1 MPSDQNI
8 SPWLIV
14 LTSVCVAA
22 GLLRGLAQ
30 SVLRSRSSV
39 SVPLRVLAL
48 LCSTSIA
55 SAVEVRSPPFPPG
68 AVVLPPPSSSPPP
81 PPPFSRAFAA
91 GPLTGCLAFVDIPI
105 GFLGIGNGIFDGPDR
120 GENNATTGVDGEFIA
135 LTAASGRV
143 MVTSEGVVGCKDAW
157 TGAPLAMTLQAAP
170 LSLAVSPMSMVSL
183 SLGPGAMNAW
193 AEELGVS
200 MTGEELAA
208 FDLFDSTIAS
218 ADMLVAMSVTARVAA
233 LADATGQVI
242 DTTKTQTPP
251 GRRLALTSLDG
262 SNAYDVIAQLIIGS
276 EEEGCED
283 TLYGQAGG
291 RSLTSDDADEMGG
304 CIQKMLTEPAVRHG
318 GGSVCDAC
326 TPDSCDNCLCLS
338 ADNCLSADQVQA
350 LNSLIKKAFDVAVD
364 QTSTATDV
372 LSMQEAVAK
381 SAAAVT
387 VKQTDPPEGLD
398 ARQHKSILEAIE
410 RWWKGP

>member
-1 MPSDQNI
+1 
-8 SPWLIV
+8 
-14 LTSVCVAA
+14 
-22 GLLRGLAQ
+22 
-30 SVLRSRSSV
+30 
-39 SVPLRVLAL
+39 
-48 LCSTSIA
+48 
-55 SAVEVRSPPFPPG
+55 
-68 AVVLPPPSSSPPP
+68 
-81 PPPFSRAFAA
+81 
-91 GPLTGCLAFVDIPI
+91 
-105 GFLGIGNGIFDGPDR
+105 
-120 GENNATTGVDGEFIA
+120 
-135 LTAASGRV
+135 

-208 FDLFDSTIAS
+208 FDLFDSSIAS

-242 DTTKTQTPP
+242 DTTKTQTAP

-410 RWWKGP
+410 EVVEGTMNLKEAKTQVLNVTIANLVDGTPILYTTPPAPPPPPVGAPATAVAAVPPPPAAAPEEESNVETDDFAVGLGVGIPGAVLLLCCFLTCWLHRASGGSIPTYLRVTFAHSNPNIVFMYLPEETKRKMQAAIVTRR